1 MGLPA
6 VCGELGAAPTVME
19 GKGQR
24 PGAQRVKELGY
35 RSQNL
40 QPRRLWSGHQTSW
53 QHSKDEQGHPG
64 RGAWLGGL
72 CAPTP
77 SKAIL
82 VWGSICWEGPAPPRP
97 APSVLSDTVHFLTEA
112 WSLGGSPQPAI
123 LPGLRPLVSVVSC
136 WL

>member
-97 APSVLSDTVHFLTEA
+97 APPPQC
-112 WSLGGSPQPAI
+112 SPTQFI
-123 LPGLRPLVSVVSC
+123 F
-136 WL
+136 